1 MTTLDKSLV
10 KTYAQSS
17 ILPHK
22 GYLELL
28 ELQVIFYRNQ
38 YGLSLIDSISQ
49 GTCDRKRNT
58 TDDDAQTSF
67 YRARIT
73 ATLGMSMET

>member
-22 GYLELL
+22 SYLELL

-38 YGLSLIDSISQ
+38 YGLSLIDIFLKVHVTVNEIQ
-49 GTCDRKRNT
+49 QMMLRRPFTGP
-58 TDDDAQTSF
+58 
-67 YRARIT
+67 
-73 ATLGMSMET
+73 E

>member
-38 YGLSLIDSISQ
+38 YGLSLIDIFLKVHVTVNEIQ
-49 GTCDRKRNT
+49 QMMLRRPFTGP
-58 TDDDAQTSF
+58 
-67 YRARIT
+67 
-73 ATLGMSMET
+73 E